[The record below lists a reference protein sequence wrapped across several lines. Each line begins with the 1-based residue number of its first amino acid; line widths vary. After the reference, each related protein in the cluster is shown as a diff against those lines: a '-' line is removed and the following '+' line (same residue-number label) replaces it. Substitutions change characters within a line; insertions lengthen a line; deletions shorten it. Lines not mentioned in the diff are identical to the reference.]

1 MTENPYS
8 EGKEQA
14 AEYLRLTLAL
24 LANNDIPVSPLNYRM
39 GYDSVA
45 GYNDVLKKAL
55 QDVPGDSERSLS
67 EYLWSAYQR
76 SYAHELEALDSIRA
90 ELKNIIACMLQDLE
104 NSGGKLSDYLEKLN
118 RFSSLLT
125 GSPSPEAMQSE
136 VEQVIE
142 ATRDTEQSQREVNV
156 QISQLSIDLEA
167 LRRELTQVRQES
179 LTDHLTG
186 ISNRKAFD
194 IALEDRIHAA
204 RTKQST
210 FSILIADID
219 YFKDVNDNYG
229 HLIGDKVLRFVAS
242 TIKRCIKGKD
252 VAARFGGEEFAVI
265 LDDTDAAGAYTVAE
279 QIRQAV
285 LAGAIKDLN
294 NKRVLN
300 RISISLGVA
309 EFAESDLP
317 HHLLQRAD
325 EALYLAKERGRNRVE
340 KITATIAG

>member
-1 MTENPYS
+1 MIENPYH

-24 LANNDIPVSPLNYRM
+24 LANNDIPVSPLHYRM

-55 QDVPGDSERSLS
+55 QEVPAGSGRSLT
-67 EYLWSAYQR
+67 EHLWSTYQQFYVR
-76 SYAHELEALDSIRA
+76 EIEALEAIRA
-90 ELKNIIACMLQDLE
+90 ELRHIVACMQQDLE
-104 NSGGKLSDYLEKLN
+104 SSGGKLSVYLERLN
-118 RFSSLLT
+118 RFSAILT
-125 GSPSPEAMQSE
+125 GSHSPEAMQDE

-142 ATRDTEQSQREVNV
+142 ATRGTEQSQRQVNA
-156 QISQLSIDLEA
+156 QIAQLSDDLET
-167 LRRELTQVRQES
+167 LRKELTQVRQES

-194 IALEDRIHAA
+194 IALEDKVHAA
-204 RTKQST
+204 RARQSA
-210 FSILIADID
+210 FAILIADID
-219 YFKDVNDNYG
+219 HFKEVNDNYG

-252 VAARFGGEEFAVI
+252 LAARFGGEEFAVI
-265 LDDTDAAGAYTVAE
+265 LDDTDISGAYTVAE
-279 QIRQAV
+279 QIREAV

-309 EFAESDLP
+309 EFKEPDLP

-325 EALYLAKERGRNRVE
+325 EALYMAKERGRNRVE
-340 KITATIAG
+340 KVATTQVR